1 MLTGSHYDLYDVGL
15 KFVLV
20 FALFFGVMWDLR
32 EHKVPNRIVISA
44 TSFAVALHFARGGVD
59 ELMYSLG
66 GLALGVTLLII
77 PFSLRVLGAGDVK
90 FLGTIGAIQGA
101 HFVASTFLLS
111 ALVGGAISV
120 LLLIIHR
127 QFLSTAKKLAW
138 NVVSFTTPY
147 VQMVANE
154 RKADRSGGG
163 EQASAFPYGV
173 AIGLGAIMAL
183 FVDLSPVIKI

>member
-1 MLTGSHYDLYDVGL
+1 MLTSHYDLYDIGL
-15 KFVLV
+15 KFVLA
-20 FALFFGVMWDLR
+20 FALFFGVLWDLR
-32 EHKVPNRIVISA
+32 EHKIPNRIVISA
-44 TSFAVALHFARGGVD
+44 TSFALAMHLARGGVN
-59 ELMYSLG
+59 ELMLSLG

-111 ALVGGAISV
+111 ALAGGAISV
-120 LLLIIHR
+120 ILLVTHR
-127 QFLSTAKKLAW
+127 QFLSTTKKLAW

-154 RKADRSGGG
+154 RRAGTNGG
-163 EQASAFPYGV
+163 ELTNAFPYGV
-173 AIGLGAIMAL
+173 AIGLGAILAL

>member
-1 MLTGSHYDLYDVGL
+1 MLTTHYDLYDLGL
-15 KFVLV
+15 KLVLG
-20 FALFFGVMWDLR
+20 FALVFGVMWDLR
-32 EHKVPNRIVISA
+32 EHKVPNRIVLSA
-44 TSFAVALHFARGGVD
+44 TSFALAIHFARGGVN

-66 GLALGVTLLII
+66 GLAVGVTLLII
-77 PFSLRVLGAGDVK
+77 PYSFRVLGAGDVK

-111 ALVGGAISV
+111 AVIGGAISV

-127 QFLSTAKKLAW
+127 QFLSTARKLAW

-154 RKADRSGGG
+154 RKAARAGGG
-163 EQASAFPYGV
+163 ELASTFPYGV
-173 AIGLGAIMAL
+173 AIGLGAIIAL

>member
-1 MLTGSHYDLYDVGL
+1 MTSHYDLYDIGL
-15 KFVLV
+15 KFALV

-32 EHKVPNRIVISA
+32 EHKIPNRIVLSA
-44 TSFAVALHFARGGVD
+44 TSFALALHFARGGVN
-59 ELMYSLG
+59 ELILSLG

-90 FLGTIGAIQGA
+90 FLATIGAIQGA
-101 HFVASTFLLS
+101 HFVAATFLLS

-120 LLLIIHR
+120 ILLVTHR

-154 RKADRSGGG
+154 RNGQNHGG
-163 EQASAFPYGV
+163 ELASAFPYGV
-173 AIGLGAIMAL
+173 AIGVGAILAL